1 MDCPTCGKPVEPGAV
16 DCHHCGERLL
26 HPGYGAPLHPVLS
39 SVGGLGRALTALLSI
54 SAVGEAM
61 QFAVWVAGGPTV
73 ALVSVNLLLF
83 IAIIP
88 VFLIWFFRVR
98 KNAGLWGRQT
108 RRQGWTIGAW
118 FTPIVN
124 FWFPVQIMRDVWR
137 TSSDEP
143 AARSVVAR
151 LAAGWWTCWTLA
163 WLTSYRTLT
172 VHRTR
177 KDGSTIVS
185 YEAGFFLNDTAA
197 SALCLGVGALL
208 MALMIRGITR
218 MQTARGAA

>member
-1 MDCPTCGKPVEPGAV
+1 MNCPTCGKPVEPAEI
-16 DCHHCGERLL
+16 DCYRCGQRLL
-26 HPGYGAPLHPVLS
+26 HPGYGAPFLPVLS
-39 SVGGLGRALTALLSI
+39 AVGGLGKALTVLLSI
-54 SAVGEAM
+54 SAAGYAV
-61 QFAVWVAGGPTV
+61 QFAVALAGGPAGV
-73 ALVSVNLLLF
+73 LMSVNLLLF

-98 KNAGLWGRQT
+98 KNAGLWGPQT

-118 FTPIVN
+118 FTPVVN

-163 WLTSYRTLT
+163 WLTSYRTVT
-172 VHRTR
+172 VHSTGP
-177 KDGSTIVS
+177 DGSTLVS
-185 YEAGFFLNDTAA
+185 YQAGFFLDDTVA
-197 SALCLGVGALL
+197 SALSLGVGALL
-208 MALMIRGITR
+208 MGLMIQRITR
-218 MQTARGAA
+218 MQTARGVA